1 MAKSL
6 HSSIQRNPWT
16 KARLKALPGFVWV
29 EIEPSAVKA
38 DRRPEE
44 FDVQEPPGGLL
55 HTVDGGVGGLQA
67 GIGEPVPEVGGAFG
81 KWRWISLATA

>member
-1 MAKSL
+1 
-6 HSSIQRNPWT
+6 
-16 KARLKALPGFVWV
+16 VWV

-44 FDVQEPPGGLL
+44 FDVGTPGGLL
-55 HTVDGGVGGLQA
+55 HSVDGGVGGLQA